1 MYNDFDYLKKIVK
14 KYAIKIIKM
23 EVIRR
28 EAPKN
33 NFLKK
38 IRSFCNKNNIIL
50 IFDECTSGFRE
61 TLGGYYKKFSVIP
74 DILIYGKAIGNG
86 FPITTVLSK
95 RKFFN
100 VASKTFISSTFWS
113 EGVGPTAA
121 LKTIE
126 LMHLKHVEIVL
137 HLD

>member
-1 MYNDFDYLKKIVK
+1 M
-14 KYAIKIIKM
+14 
-23 EVIRR
+23 
-28 EAPKN
+28 
-33 NFLKK
+33 
-38 IRSFCNKNNIIL
+38 
-50 IFDECTSGFRE
+50 
-61 TLGGYYKKFSVIP
+61 IP

-86 FPITTVLSK
+86 YPITTVLSK

-126 LMHLKHVEIVL
+126 LMERKNLVINFQTGKYLKKNKETIFKT
-137 HLD
+137 